1 MVWNRVSWRFKDK
14 RGRTIA
20 PEVFEKKIT
29 GRVEGREKETEKRDR
44 RRK

>member
-14 RGRTIA
+14 TGRTIA
-20 PEVFEKKIT
+20 PEVFEKKVT
-29 GRVEGREKETEKRDR
+29 GRVEGKEGKEERERR